1 MNSSNVIILLSAT
14 FPALAI
20 SSFLFSLATYFR
32 TPEAHPE
39 TQDRVDNLEDLEDIV
54 PSLVEEVRALRRMV
68 DRERQRT
75 RRLENEVRDLGRR
88 QQECEEI
95 ADEAGDEAEME
106 DDGDREVQKRQ
117 EGETPVRKPFD
128 VDEFLEEQR
137 ARELACRM
145 IQRSMI
151 NRTRCSGVYPNDS
164 ILDEPLHVSEVYG
177 IRGGEVTSLDDEE
190 ALEAAAASALP
201 PSPEEGSTSSR
212 DEPRTLTQAVRTGGN
227 VETRARMLVEEDMP
241 TLLTN
246 DDSATPTTN
255 GHPQIPHLDTTNYD
269 IITITTSPIR
279 QRLNNLYP
287 SPRGPRPTRIVIRN
301 DPGGLWRRT
310 ILTDVLT
317 GITPQLGLRTMRTI
331 IEEYERSFLDNAS
344 RREATTNGHV
354 RHVAPRDGW
363 YEIEPTR
370 LTTNMPSGERHAHQP
385 NGYTNGYTHTPSTN
399 GNIQYPSLPNGHV
412 NNHLPSNDNRF
423 YGYIYEPTNDGSNE
437 EDYADA
443 REIIRPLLVVL
454 YGLRPSIGSRVI
466 RDIMVR
472 YTIAM
477 GLGYTDPNNHRR
489 TLLTT
494 AAVHLEAVNGFVD
507 HEGVED
513 LSEDVWIREPNSE
526 YHNGDSRGSGR
537 STNYNRNGTTNTFH
551 INAGI
556 VTPNNTSAN
565 GAPLRNGRT
574 HTSNAYTQTPS
585 PERVTADPDDI
596 RPRPRLSTSELNE
609 AIGDWGS
616 VSYTLDGPILRL
628 RAIRA
633 EGGIDQELHLRPH
646 QATEAR
652 TNGYATAIQIIP
664 PSVYVGNGTR
674 SSSESSTRSSR
685 SASLSGTTLVNS
697 AVGSTN
703 GDTVPTS
710 NPPTN
715 GELSE
720 SVELHRNGAYET
732 PTATLRRRRDARD
745 VRRAARD
752 NLLVERGVVE
762 EESAG
767 SSEGGSEDS
776 MDAEIAE
783 VEEMWREIRRQRGTM
798 EEEMMRHVAARERAA
813 QVQQTNGAGTNGV
826 ESEGGDEAS
835 EGSGSEARERRLDGE

>member
-1 MNSSNVIILLSAT
+1 MNT
-14 FPALAI
+14 
-20 SSFLFSLATYFR
+20 TYFR
-32 TPEAHPE
+32 APEAHPE

-75 RRLENEVRDLGRR
+75 RRLENEVRDMGRR
-88 QQECEEI
+88 QQGYEEL
-95 ADEAGDEAEME
+95 ADEAGDEAEMD
-106 DDGDREVQKRQ
+106 DDGDGEVQKRQ

-151 NRTRCSGVYPNDS
+151 NRTRCSGGYSTDG
-164 ILDEPLHVSEVYG
+164 ILDGPQNISNVYG
-177 IRGGEVTSLDDEE
+177 IRGGEVTILDDEE

-201 PSPEEGSTSSR
+201 PSPEEDSTSSR
-212 DEPRTLTQAVRTGGN
+212 DEPRILTQAVRAGGN
-227 VETRARMLVEEDMP
+227 VETRARMLVEEDTP
-241 TLLTN
+241 TLPTN
-246 DDSATPTTN
+246 GDSPTPTTH
-255 GHPQIPHLDTTNYD
+255 GHLRIPRLDSTNYD
-269 IITITTSPIR
+269 IFTITSSPIR

-310 ILTDVLT
+310 TLTNVLTD
-317 GITPQLGLRTMRTI
+317 ITPQLGLRTMRTI

-344 RREATTNGHV
+344 RREATTDGHA
-354 RHVAPRDGW
+354 APRDGW
-363 YEIEPTR
+363 YETEPTR

-399 GNIQYPSLPNGHV
+399 GNIQYPSLANGHV
-412 NNHLPSNDNRF
+412 HNHLPSNDNRF
-423 YGYIYEPTNDGSNE
+423 YGYIYEPTNDGSHE

-443 REIIRPLLVVL
+443 PEIIRPLLVVL

-466 RDIMVR
+466 RDIIVR

-494 AAVHLEAVNGFVD
+494 AAVHLERVNGFVD

-513 LSEDVWIREPNSE
+513 LSEDVWIREPDSE
-526 YHNGDSRGSGR
+526 YRTGDSRGSGR

-565 GAPLRNGRT
+565 GASLTNGRR
-574 HTSNAYTQTPS
+574 HTSNAYIQPPS
-585 PERVTADPDDI
+585 SERLTADPEDI
-596 RPRPRLSTSELNE
+596 RPRPRLSTPELNE

-616 VSYTLDGPILRL
+616 VSYTLDGPVLRL

-633 EGGIDQELHLRPH
+633 EGGLDEEIPLRTH

-652 TNGYATAIQIIP
+652 TNGYATATQIIP
-664 PSVYVGNGTR
+664 PSIYLRNDTR
-674 SSSESSTRSSR
+674 NSSESSTRSSR

-703 GDTVPTS
+703 DDTVPTS

-745 VRRAARD
+745 MRRAARE
-752 NLLVERGVVE
+752 NLLVERGGVE

-798 EEEMMRHVAARERAA
+798 EEEMMRHVAARDRAA
-813 QVQQTNGAGTNGV
+813 QARQTNGVGTNGV
-826 ESEGGDEAS
+826 ESEEGDEAS
-835 EGSGSEARERRLDGE
+835 EGSGSEARERRLDSE

>member
-1 MNSSNVIILLSAT
+1 MNSSNFIILLTAT

-20 SSFLFSLATYFR
+20 SSLLFSLATYFR
-32 TPEAHPE
+32 PPEAHPE

-54 PSLVEEVRALRRMV
+54 PSLIEEVRALRRTV

-75 RRLENEVRDLGRR
+75 RRLKNELRDMGRR
-88 QQECEEI
+88 EQECEEI

-106 DDGDREVQKRQ
+106 DDGDGEIQKHH
-117 EGETPVRKPFD
+117 EGEIPVRKPFD

-151 NRTRCSGVYPNDS
+151 NRTRCSGGRPTDG
-164 ILDEPLHVSEVYG
+164 ILDEPHHMSNVYG
-177 IRGGEVTSLDDEE
+177 IRGGEVTTLDDEE

-201 PSPEEGSTSSR
+201 PSPEEGLTSSR
-212 DEPRTLTQAVRTGGN
+212 DESRILTQAVRAGGN
-227 VETRARMLVEEDMP
+227 VETRARMLVEEDIP

-246 DDSATPTTN
+246 DDRNTPTTN
-255 GHPQIPHLDTTNYD
+255 GPSQIPRLDTTNYT
-269 IITITTSPIR
+269 ITITASPIR

-317 GITPQLGLRTMRTI
+317 DITPQLGLRTMRTI

-344 RREATTNGHV
+344 RRDAMTNGHIG
-354 RHVAPRDGW
+354 HAAPTDGW
-363 YEIEPTR
+363 YETEPTR
-370 LTTNMPSGERHAHQP
+370 LMTNMPNGERHAHQP

-399 GNIQYPSLPNGHV
+399 GNIHYPSLPNGHV
-412 NNHLPSNDNRF
+412 TNRLPSNDNRF
-423 YGYIYEPTNDGSNE
+423 YGYIYEPTNDGSNQ

-466 RDIMVR
+466 REIIVR
-472 YTIAM
+472 YTIVM

-494 AAVHLEAVNGFVD
+494 VAVHLEGVNGFVD

-513 LSEDVWIREPNSE
+513 LSEDVWIREPDSE
-526 YHNGDSRGSGR
+526 YRTGDGRGSGR
-537 STNYNRNGTTNTFH
+537 STNDNRNGTTNTFH

-565 GAPLRNGRT
+565 GAALTNGRT
-574 HTSNAYTQTPS
+574 HTSNGYTQTPS

-596 RPRPRLSTSELNE
+596 RPGPRLSTPELNE

-628 RAIRA
+628 RAIRR

-652 TNGYATAIQIIP
+652 TIGYATATQIIP
-664 PSVYVGNGTR
+664 PSVYDANGTR

-720 SVELHRNGAYET
+720 SEELYRNGA
-732 PTATLRRRRDARD
+732 
-745 VRRAARD
+745 
-752 NLLVERGVVE
+752 
-762 EESAG
+762 
-767 SSEGGSEDS
+767 
-776 MDAEIAE
+776 
-783 VEEMWREIRRQRGTM
+783 
-798 EEEMMRHVAARERAA
+798 
-813 QVQQTNGAGTNGV
+813 
-826 ESEGGDEAS
+826 
-835 EGSGSEARERRLDGE
+835 